1 MQIFLYRLF
10 PQNAAA
16 SDGIPCFLLRFHHLA
31 GNAHAAVEVDAH
43 EVGAGWVRAEVD
55 EGQKNVGMPYYDIPT
70 HRVVRL
76 MRFCIRRSFFH
87 HLPHRHH
94 LAAIH
99 PSHKINAGGIMR
111 QVDLYGL
118 YGRTACV
125 RNIHSIQHPT
135 VHIQHL
141 NLTSP

>member
-1 MQIFLYRLF
+1 MQIFLCRLF

-70 HRVVRL
+70 HRVVHL

-87 HLPHRHH
+87 HLPYRHH
-94 LAAIH
+94 IPVVDQLDEV
-99 PSHKINAGGIMR
+99 NAGGVM
-111 QVDLYGL
+111 
-118 YGRTACV
+118 
-125 RNIHSIQHPT
+125 
-135 VHIQHL
+135 
-141 NLTSP
+141 